1 MDTQIVK
8 KYVERFTT
16 PHSPV
21 LQQLTRETFLKV
33 LMPQQISSPY
43 QGQLLTMITRMIC
56 PMRVLEVGTF
66 TGYTAIC
73 FANGLP
79 EGGIVHT
86 IEMNEEQ
93 EDLIRKYINLADV
106 AEKIQ
111 LHIGNALEIIPQ
123 LDEAFDLVFI
133 DATKKEYEQYY
144 ELIFSKVKKGGFI
157 LADNAFRNAKV
168 FQEKHDKKTA
178 AIHAFNQKIQSD
190 DRVENILLPIDD
202 GIMIAHKI
210 L

>member
-1 MDTQIVK
+1 MDIQTVNNYIQK
-8 KYVERFTT
+8 FTT
-16 PHSPV
+16 PDDEI

-43 QGQLLTMITRMIC
+43 QGRLLTMLTKMLRPSRI
-56 PMRVLEVGTF
+56 LEIGTF

-73 FANGLP
+73 FAYGLP
-79 EGGIVHT
+79 QDGKVHT
-86 IEMNEEQ
+86 IEMNEEN
-93 EDLIRKYINLADV
+93 EDLIRKYLKLAHVEDSV
-106 AEKIQ
+106 E

-123 LDEAFDLVFI
+123 LEDEFDLVFI
-133 DATKKEYEQYY
+133 DATKKEYKQYY
-144 ELIFSKVKKGGFI
+144 ELIFSKVKTGGFI

-178 AIHAFNQKIQSD
+178 AIHAFNQMIQAD

-202 GIMIAHKI
+202 GIMIAYKI
-210 L
+210 S

>member
-1 MDTQIVK
+1 MDIQTVNHYIQQ
-8 KYVERFTT
+8 FTT
-16 PHSPV
+16 PDDAI
-21 LQQLTRETFLKV
+21 LQQLTRETFLKI

-43 QGQLLTMITRMIC
+43 QGRLLTMLTKMLRPLRI
-56 PMRVLEVGTF
+56 LEIGTF

-79 EGGIVHT
+79 QGGKIHT
-86 IEMNEEQ
+86 IEMNEEN
-93 EDLIRKYINLADV
+93 EDLIRKYLKLANV
-106 AEKIQ
+106 ENKVE
-111 LHIGNALEIIPQ
+111 LHIGNALEIIPK
-123 LDEAFDLVFI
+123 LEDEFDLVFI

-144 ELIFSKVKKGGFI
+144 ELIFSKVKAGGFI

-168 FQEKHDKKTA
+168 FQDKHDKKTA
-178 AIHAFNQKIQSD
+178 AIHAFNQMIQAD

-210 L
+210 S